1 MSIALSDHLDPWRA
15 VRQGLAFAG
24 KVALS
29 QLPRLAAVVLVR
41 EDAPQVLVDY
51 QLRFERDPN
60 GRALVIGHVRSCL
73 RLPCQRCLGAVEIA
87 VDAPL
92 RLALVKTDQVAE
104 ELPDDLDPC
113 VVTGDALDLAAL
125 IEDELLLAIP
135 AVPRHGEGLCQPPEP
150 ARAHASFRSPER
162 GASASASGLDPAAEK
177 PHPFAVLAGI
187 RGVDQA

>member
-15 VRQGLAFAG
+15 VRHGLAFAG
-24 KVALS
+24 EVELS
-29 QLPRLAAVVLVR
+29 QLPRLAEIVLAR
-41 EDAPQVLVDY
+41 EDAPPARIDY
-51 QLRFERDPN
+51 RLRFERDPE

-92 RLALVKTDQVAE
+92 RLALVKTDQLAG
-104 ELPDDLDPC
+104 ELPDDIDPC
-113 VVTGDALDLAAL
+113 VVAGDSLDLAAL

-150 ARAHASFRSPER
+150 VQARASSRSQER
-162 GASASASGLDPAAEK
+162 SASASESGLDPSAEK

-187 RGVDQA
+187 RGVDKA